1 MAECAAPD
9 IPQAACC
16 PNRLPK
22 LLLLASAYITKSAL
36 LGCSEGSS
44 HLKCTQYFNLLS
56 LFFPLLTFHS
66 TCTTGTFL
74 PLPPPVHLM
83 KSSTSGPRPFIPPL
97 SEHRSSESTVSSVML
112 SRSHTLFPTLVPHH
126 GAPSCPFSPS
136 ALEVV
141 SGTAPP
147 APNPDPFTCSPGSPV
162 SPKATAGHPPWSIL
176 VLTGSR

>member
-1 MAECAAPD
+1 MHPILQPPLPLLPFINLPFHLYHRYIPAAP
-9 IPQAACC
+9 
-16 PNRLPK
+16 
-22 LLLLASAYITKSAL
+22 
-36 LGCSEGSS
+36 SS
-44 HLKCTQYFNLLS
+44 SPSNEVLNFRKTA
-56 LFFPLLTFHS
+56 
-66 TCTTGTFL
+66 
-74 PLPPPVHLM
+74 
-83 KSSTSGPRPFIPPL
+83 GPRPFIPPL

-147 APNPDPFTCSPGSPV
+147 APNLDPFTCSPGSPV